1 MQVSGQFKEVV
12 LWEYPECHDVKRS
25 GLVAQPRR
33 IAHLRG
39 APVVAFVSLSPE
51 DSLLVLRGSIP
62 EPRYRPFPGLSRDRE
77 LDDELGHAFDEV
89 DFDPVEYIEPDDSR
103 TTAFSAIRT
112 IQRLGSAMEAIVA
125 AQCAPCESEETK

>member
-1 MQVSGQFKEVV
+1 MGVPRVPRCQEVRFSC
-12 LWEYPECHDVKRS
+12 PAKADRTPKRS
-25 GLVAQPRR
+25 TGGCIRVAE
-33 IAHLRG
+33 
-39 APVVAFVSLSPE
+39 SSPE